1 MRDKTPN
8 CPLEKANA
16 VSFLVSLGDFVELM
30 SSFHPPYAPNIMNL
44 ILRII
49 MSRKNAIVTYVFGL
63 NPIEVVLSGPSF
75 FILLVSILPRN
86 WSGESLYFER
96 FLIHIWYLTC
106 PWDKQTEGLLLSL
119 ENSRPTFEW
128 VLRELEIM
136 SLVRRGHRSELFHVI
151 VDWMIEVLS

>member
-1 MRDKTPN
+1 M
-8 CPLEKANA
+8 
-16 VSFLVSLGDFVELM
+16 ELM

-106 PWDKQTEGLLLSL
+106 P
-119 ENSRPTFEW
+119 
-128 VLRELEIM
+128 
-136 SLVRRGHRSELFHVI
+136 
-151 VDWMIEVLS
+151 